1 MKLKK
6 IWLIAAVGIVAVGI
20 LAGLLGNKEDTVI
33 ERLRRPQNRNQ
44 VNSYS
49 LTAKVEDEEFEVEVR
64 VEPMKISKNML
75 QSCFDEAFEIVC
87 EEMLGE
93 NQSFSMVNKNLVFID
108 EIEKYGIQVSYLV
121 SDYSIISSMG
131 EVHNKDLPAEGK
143 ECEITVNLEYE
154 DWLQSYKVWVKVFPP
169 IMSNEEV
176 FVDSL
181 NKIIDENNRIE
192 GQEYL
197 ILPTEINGK
206 KVTFVE
212 KAESKIPIFIVL
224 VLIACIFWYY
234 KTFVVKRNR
243 EKARED
249 ELNMDYS
256 EVVSKLS
263 LLMGA
268 GMSGIN
274 ALNKIAMD
282 YKNTIGKEH
291 KKRVAYEE
299 IVATVNRISSGTS
312 EIDAYA
318 IWGRS
323 CKSHCYIRLSG
334 LMTQNIRKGGEGF
347 INALKSE
354 VTDAFLERKARARR
368 AGEEAGTKLLLPMG
382 MMLCI
387 VLVVIIVPAF
397 MSF

>member
-33 ERLRRPQNRNQ
+33 ERLRRPQNSNQ

-87 EEMLGE
+87 AEMLGD
-93 NQSFSMVNKNLVFID
+93 NKSFSMVNKDLVFID
-108 EIEKYGIQVSYLV
+108 EIEKYGIQVSYLI

-131 EVHNKDLPAEGK
+131 EVHNKNLPTEGK

-154 DWLQSYKVWVKVFPP
+154 EWLQSYKVWVKVFPP
-169 IMSNEEV
+169 ILSKEEV

-181 NKIIDENNRIE
+181 NKIIDENNRVE
-192 GQEYL
+192 GEEYL

-212 KAESKIPIFIVL
+212 KEESKIPIFIVL
-224 VLIACIFWYY
+224 VLIACILWYY

-282 YKNTIGKEH
+282 YKNTLNKEH

-312 EIDAYA
+312 ETDAYA

-323 CKSHCYIRLSG
+323 CKSHCYILQG
-334 LMTQNIRKGGEGF
+334 MVLP
-347 INALKSE
+347 
-354 VTDAFLERKARARR
+354 ERK
-368 AGEEAGTKLLLPMG
+368 
-382 MMLCI
+382 
-387 VLVVIIVPAF
+387 
-397 MSF
+397 